1 MVGEMITEMLTAKD
15 IQQMLQIDRSTV
27 YRMADDGR
35 LPAVKVGR
43 QWRFPTN
50 QMENWLQERGTA
62 YPHKG
67 RAATILSP
75 QSEKIDLNTNLPIAS
90 IQLMQDAFADALGIM
105 VIITDMDGNPITEF
119 SNPCGLFA
127 ELSDVPKLWQKCMR
141 HWQEMAATLS
151 LEPKFMQSYLG
162 LLCARGFIRVG
173 AELKGMVFIGG
184 VAPQKWPLTEA
195 EIEEIATDLNIQPER
210 ITDHICE
217 VYQFDRSKRTEML
230 SFTQRIANIV
240 SHILHERKTFL
251 NI

>member
-1 MVGEMITEMLTAKD
+1 MMTEMLTAKE
-15 IQQMLQIDRSTV
+15 IQQILQVDRSTV

-43 QWRFPTN
+43 QWRFPSS
-50 QMENWLQERGTA
+50 QMDSWLKERGTA
-62 YPHKG
+62 VF
-67 RAATILSP
+67 AATPSPKTEKADLS
-75 QSEKIDLNTNLPIAS
+75 TYLPIKS
-90 IQLMQDAFADALGIM
+90 VQLMQDTFADALGIM

-127 ELSDVPKLWQKCMR
+127 ELSDVPELWQKCMH
-141 HWQEMAATLS
+141 HWREMAATLS

-184 VAPQKWPLTEA
+184 VAPQKWPLTEV
-195 EIEEIATDLNIQPER
+195 EIEKIAADLNIQPER
-210 ITDHICE
+210 ITDHVCE
-217 VYQFDRSKRTEML
+217 VYQFNESKRTEML

-240 SHILHERKTFL
+240 SHILHERKML
-251 NI
+251 M